1 MARRGLRAASFGEND
16 LALPNFEYIA
26 PDTIDEL
33 AGALTRFG
41 ERARILAGGTDLIIL
56 LRERLVR
63 AECLIDIGRLPS
75 LRGIAKAAGKGPAK
89 GITIGA
95 ATRIRDLERS
105 TVIRDRYHALY
116 QSAGQLGSPQIRDM
130 ATIGGNSCTASPAA
144 ETPPS
149 LIALGATVSLVS
161 VRGRRELPLEEFI
174 LGTRKTALTSDEFL
188 ESFHLP
194 EPWPRSASRYA
205 YAGLRDAMEID
216 IANVAVNIGLG
227 ADGKTIEQV
236 RIAMGAVGPV
246 QLRAKRAEALLTGR
260 APDAA
265 AFNEA
270 AEACSAE
277 AKPIDDMR
285 ASAAYRIEV
294 LKPLVRR
301 TLAEA
306 VAAAGQQENAR

>member
-1 MARRGLRAASFGEND
+1 M
-16 LALPNFEYIA
+16 ALPNFEYIA
-26 PDTIDEL
+26 PNTIDEL
-33 AGALTRFG
+33 VGALSRFG
-41 ERARILAGGTDLIIL
+41 ERGRILAGGTDLIIL

-63 AECLIDIGRLPS
+63 AECLIDIGRLSS
-75 LRGIAKAAGKGPAK
+75 LRGIVNAGKGPSK

-116 QSAGQLGSPQIRDM
+116 QSAGQLGSAQIRDM
-130 ATIGGNSCTASPAA
+130 ATIGGNSCNASPAA

-149 LIALGATVSLVS
+149 LMVLGATVSLVS
-161 VRGRRELPLEEFI
+161 ARGRRELPLGEFI
-174 LGTRKTALTSDEFL
+174 QGTRKTALAPDEFL

-216 IANVAVNIGLG
+216 IANVAVNIGLD
-227 ADGKTIEQV
+227 ADGGTIGQA
-236 RIAMGAVGPV
+236 RIVMGAVGPV
-246 QLRAKRAEALLTGR
+246 QLRAKCAEALLTGR

-265 AFNEA
+265 ALSEA
-270 AEACSAE
+270 AEACAAE

-285 ASAAYRIEV
+285 ASAAYRLEV
-294 LKPLVRR
+294 LKTLVRR

-306 VAAAGQQENAR
+306 VAAASQKENTR

>member
-1 MARRGLRAASFGEND
+1 M
-16 LALPNFEYIA
+16 ALPQFDYIA

-33 AGALTRFG
+33 VAALTRFG
-41 ERARILAGGTDLIIL
+41 ARARILAGGTDLIIL

-63 AECLIDIGRLPS
+63 AECLIDIGRLAS
-75 LRGIAKAAGKGPAK
+75 LRGITRAAVKGQAAGLADGPAG
-89 GITIGA
+89 GITLGA

-105 TVIRDRYHALY
+105 AIIRDRYHALY
-116 QSAGQLGSPQIRDM
+116 QSAGQLGSAQIRDM
-130 ATIGGNSCTASPAA
+130 ATVGGNSCNASPAA
-144 ETPPS
+144 ETPPA
-149 LIALGATVSLVS
+149 LIVLGASVTLVS
-161 VRGRRELPLEEFI
+161 ERGRRQLPLEEFI
-174 LGTRKTALTSDEFL
+174 LGTRKTALAPDEFL

-205 YAGLRDAMEID
+205 CAGLRDAMEID

-227 ADGKTIEQV
+227 ADGKTIEQA

-265 AFNEA
+265 VFDEAAQACA
-270 AEACSAE
+270 AEAR
-277 AKPIDDMR
+277 PIDDMR
-285 ASAAYRIEV
+285 ASAAYRLEV

-301 TLAEA
+301 TLGLA
-306 VAAAGQQENAR
+306 VAAAGQKENQR